1 MKRSRINDI
10 MAEADDMIRSHGFTL
25 PPFAYWT
32 PEEFAANA
40 TVAKALIDARCGWD
54 VTDYS
59 AGNFDAMG
67 LFLFTLR
74 NGRLADL
81 QRGGGMCYAEKLL
94 ISRQDQL
101 SPMHTHVIKAED
113 IINRGGATMVVELYG
128 SDDNGNFAEDRGGMV
143 MCDGIARSF
152 KPGEKIKFAPGE
164 SLTLMPGDW
173 HAFWGEGGDIL
184 IGEVSTVNDD
194 ETDNI
199 FREPIGRFAEVDED
213 AAPTHLLVSDYGQYL
228 SGNS

>member
-1 MKRSRINDI
+1 MKRSRINVI
-10 MAEADDMIRSHGFTL
+10 MAAADDMIRSFGFVL

-32 PEEFAANA
+32 PDEFRTRKDIARN
-40 TVAKALIDARCGWD
+40 VIEARCGWD
-54 VTDYS
+54 ITDYG
-59 AGNFDAMG
+59 AGRFDQMG

-81 QRGGGMCYAEKLL
+81 RRGGGMCYAEKLL

-113 IINRGGATMVVELYG
+113 IINRGGAVLVIELFG
-128 SDDNGNFAEDRGGMV
+128 SDDDGRFAVDRGGTV
-143 MCDGIARSF
+143 WCDGIRRD
-152 KPGEKIKFAPGE
+152 FAPGE
-164 SLTLMPGDW
+164 TLQLAPGESVTLMPGDW
-173 HAFWGEGGDIL
+173 HAFWGEGGDVL

-199 FREPIGRFAEVDED
+199 FREPIGRFAEIEED
-213 AAPTHLLVSDYGQYL
+213 VPPAHLLVSDYREWLG
-228 SGNS
+228 